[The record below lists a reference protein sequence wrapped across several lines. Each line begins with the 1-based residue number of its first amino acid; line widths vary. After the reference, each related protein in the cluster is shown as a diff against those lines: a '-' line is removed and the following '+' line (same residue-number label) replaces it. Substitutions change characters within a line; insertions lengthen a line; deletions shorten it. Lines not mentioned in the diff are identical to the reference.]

1 MTTKLERI
9 RCLCL
14 DVDGVM
20 TDGRLI
26 VDNDGHAARAF
37 HAQDG
42 LALHWW
48 QRLGG
53 TVIICTGKESAC
65 VAARAR
71 ELGIEH
77 VIQGSQDKLADLQA
91 KLTELD
97 IELDEVAMVG
107 DDLPDLPV
115 LRKCGYPIAVANAV
129 AEVRAVARLV
139 TTRPGGAGAV
149 RDAIEGLLRPT
160 GRWAEVVAHYERG
173 GADIQSKG

>member
-26 VDNDGHAARAF
+26 VDHEGRTLRAF
-37 HAQDG
+37 HVQDG

-53 TVIICTGKESAC
+53 TVIICTGKESGS
-65 VAARAR
+65 VAARAQ

-77 VIQGSQDKLADLQA
+77 VIQGSQDKLADLQR
-91 KLTELD
+91 KLAELD

-129 AEVRAVARLV
+129 PEVKAVARLV
-139 TTRPGGAGAV
+139 TERAGGAGAV
-149 RDAIEGLLRPT
+149 RDAIEGLLRPI
-160 GRWAEVVAHYERG
+160 GRWPDVVAHYEQG
-173 GADIQSKG
+173 GTDIQSKG